1 MSKDASEYEK
11 NLIKMQYQM
20 RENQSYMND
29 AFADLDNW
37 SQEMKVKEKEIKEN
51 PDIVKISNKVLEQ

>member
-20 RENQSYMND
+20 RENQAYMND

>member
-37 SQEMKVKEKEIKEN
+37 SQEMKVKDKEIKEN